1 MIVYCNIKLQKK
13 NDVVVSLLQWVML
26 EIKKKQMY
34 LNRIAKRIGKE
45 ESDWLLVAILMVLS
59 SYY

>member
-1 MIVYCNIKLQKK
+1 MIVYCNIKLQKTD
-13 NDVVVSLLQWVML
+13 DVVVSLLQWVML

-45 ESDWLLVAILMVLS
+45 ESDWLLVTILMVLS